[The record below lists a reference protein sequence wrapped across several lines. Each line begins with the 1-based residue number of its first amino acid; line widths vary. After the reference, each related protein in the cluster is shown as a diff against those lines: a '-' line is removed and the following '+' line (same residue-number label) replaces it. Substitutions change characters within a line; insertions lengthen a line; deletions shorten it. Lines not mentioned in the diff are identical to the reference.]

1 MLFSNIYAEGPID
14 KLGLDEYVSTMDQH
28 IRNSELGDVFNVKDI
43 AQDLV
48 QGKGIQYNNIVGKLL
63 DIFLKE
69 VFIALKG
76 AISIIIILVLITLL
90 KNLEIEE
97 RK

>member
-63 DIFLKE
+63 DVFLKE